1 MAIKETSN
9 SATVPAVSGT
19 NTAGG
24 DGLSGSGH
32 RGVVGVSD
40 TFQGVYGKS
49 TGNAGVA
56 GESQKFHAVFGLSHD
71 PNNAGVYGGN
81 DAGSGTGFGVAGSCD
96 TNIGVAGDSKS
107 GTGMR
112 GTSQTGTGVLGT
124 STAIG
129 VRGTGRIGVRGESPT
144 YQGVSGWSHDNA
156 GLVGESQ
163 TFHAIFGISH
173 DPNNAGVFGT
183 NDAGNGTGFGVSG
196 SCATNV
202 GVAGDSV
209 SGTAV
214 RGVSQ
219 TGIGVHGQGGRLA
232 GFFQGD
238 VEVTGDIRLINAD
251 CAEEFSAA
259 VDSEAGPGCV
269 MTLDEEAQLRPCSIP
284 YDRRVAGVVSGAGD
298 YRPGIVLDRQAGQAH
313 RLPVAL
319 LGKVFC
325 RVDADLGPVAVG
337 DLLTTSGTPG
347 HAMRAD
353 DPRRAF
359 GAVIGK
365 ALRPLASG
373 QGLIPILVALQ

>member
-1 MAIKETSN
+1 MPLSESSH
-9 SATVPAVSGT
+9 SAAVPAVTGK

-32 RGVVGVSD
+32 RGVVGLSD
-40 TFQGVYGKS
+40 TFQGVFGKS
-49 TGNAGVA
+49 TSNAGVA
-56 GESQKFHAVFGLSHD
+56 GESHAFHAVFGLSHD
-71 PNNAGVYGGN
+71 PNNAGVFGGN
-81 DAGSGTGFGVAGSCD
+81 DAGKGTGFGVAGSCD
-96 TNIGVAGDSKS
+96 TNVGVAGDSKS

-124 STAIG
+124 STDVG

-156 GLVGESQ
+156 GIVGESQ

-183 NDAGNGTGFGVSG
+183 NDAGNGKGFGVAG
-196 SCATNV
+196 SCPTNV

-238 VEVTGDIRLINAD
+238 VEVTGDIRLTNAD
-251 CAEEFSAA
+251 CAEEFSIASDA
-259 VDSEAGPGCV
+259 KAGPGSV
-269 MTLDEEAQLRPCSIP
+269 MIFDERGQLRPCSTP
-284 YDRRVAGVVSGAGD
+284 YDRRVAGVVSGAGN
-298 YRPGIVLDRQAGQAH
+298 YRPAIVLDRQPSEAD

-319 LGKVFC
+319 LGKVNC
-325 RVDADLGPVAVG
+325 QVDADFAPVHIG
-337 DLLTTSGTPG
+337 DMLTTSARLG
-347 HAMRAD
+347 HAMKAD
-353 DPRRAF
+353 DPQRAF

-365 ALRPLASG
+365 AMQSLASG
-373 QGLIPILVALQ
+373 QGLIAILVALQ